1 MKCIECQA
9 YVPEKLHCNR
19 YPLIV
24 EKLAHD
30 FCFEFKAKE
39 VVPCPVVEKV
49 KVEEAKVVEKAVE
62 SEPEIFEPK
71 KRGWPMGKP
80 RK

>member
-1 MKCIECQA
+1 MKCIDCQA
-9 YVPEKLHCNR
+9 YAEEKRQCHRLPN
-19 YPLIV
+19 IV
-24 EKLAHD
+24 EKIPYDWCL
-30 FCFEFKAKE
+30 EFKEK
-39 VVPCPVVEKV
+39 VVIVCPVEEKV

-62 SEPEIFEPK
+62 SEPEVFEPK